1 MSTIPSFA
9 VVDRR
14 NATFDVVHI
23 VRATLASWFD
33 SNGTRWNRDNGV
45 MHGQRNHGP
54 RIVSH
59 HATEMAAQAE
69 AVERTARAQ
78 MSRRDRDTRNA
89 AGEQIR
95 RHCYRLAE
103 RAPTGRLVLAAEVIE
118 RLASADDATAER
130 VRDILR
136 GVE

>member
-1 MSTIPSFA
+1 MSVPSFA
-9 VVDRR
+9 VIDRR

-33 SNGTRWNRDNGV
+33 ANDTRWNRDNGV
-45 MHGQRNHGP
+45 MYGTLSCGP

-59 HATEMAAQAE
+59 HATEAAAQAE
-69 AVERTARAQ
+69 ATERAAEAQ
-78 MSRRDRDTRNA
+78 ASRDDRDTRRA
-89 AGEQIR
+89 ADEQIR
-95 RHCYRLAE
+95 RYCYRLWE

-118 RLASADDATAER
+118 RLASTDDATAER
-130 VRDILR
+130 ARDILR

>member
-1 MSTIPSFA
+1 MNATFYA

-14 NATFDVVHI
+14 NDTFYVVHI

-33 SNGTRWNRDNGV
+33 SSDTRWNRDNGV
-45 MHGQRNHGP
+45 MYGTLSCGP

-59 HATEMAAQAE
+59 HATEAAAQAE
-69 AVERTARAQ
+69 ATERTARAQ
-78 MSRRDRDTRNA
+78 GARRDRDARDT

-95 RHCYRLAE
+95 RHYYRLAE
-103 RAPTGRLVLAAEVIE
+103 RAPTSRLVLAAEVIE
-118 RLASADDATAER
+118 RLISTDDATAER